1 MPRFK
6 LTIEYA
12 GTRYSGWQIQKNAR
26 TVAGDIERAVSAV
39 TGVRTFELY
48 GAGRTDAGVHAL
60 AQVAHLQIDTR
71 LDAETLRWRLNDE
84 LPSDINVLE
93 IVRAPQRFHARHDA
107 VSRSY
112 VYQIAR
118 RRTAFAKPYVWWVRE
133 DLDLK
138 AMREAAARF
147 VGLKDFQSFTADDR
161 DETSTKVQVDRVD
174 IVEDPPLLIVR
185 VVGSHFLWRMVRR
198 LVGVLVAVGRHELRP
213 ADVERMLTEESSEAA
228 PLTAP
233 ASGLFLE
240 RVFYPGDDREDDACR
255 PHGRNA
261 THSARSVCGVP
272 PFANS

>member
-39 TGVRTFELY
+39 TGVKTFELY

-71 LDAETLRWRLNDE
+71 LDAETLRWRINDE
-84 LPSDINVLE
+84 LPSDINILQV
-93 IVRAPQRFHARHDA
+93 VRAPQRFHARHDA

-118 RRTAFAKPYVWWVRE
+118 RRMAFAKPYVWWVRE

-174 IVEDPPLLIVR
+174 IVEAPPLLLVR

-198 LVGVLVAVGRHELRP
+198 LVGVLVAVGRRELRP

-240 RVFYPGDDREDDACR
+240 RVFYPGDDREDDACK

-272 PFANS
+272 PFASS